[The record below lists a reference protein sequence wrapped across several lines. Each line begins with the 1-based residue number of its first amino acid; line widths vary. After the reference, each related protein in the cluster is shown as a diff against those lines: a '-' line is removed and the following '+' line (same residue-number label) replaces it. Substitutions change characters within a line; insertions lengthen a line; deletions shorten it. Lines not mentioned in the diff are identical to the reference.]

1 VKLIPKQKV
10 TTESRTCS
18 GRVLNKLSTPADK
31 QVIFSGVKHKEIY
44 MNVERDLLIRMYR
57 QMLTIRHFEEAI
69 EDVYKRG
76 LMPGLAHLYIGEEA
90 VAVGVCAALEP
101 KDYIT
106 STHRGHG
113 HCIAKGCRL
122 NEMMAEVM
130 GKVDGYCRGKGGSM
144 HIADFEVGMLG
155 ASGIVGGMIGVAA
168 GAALS
173 IKLRGTDQ
181 VAVCFFGDG
190 ASNQGALY
198 ETMNMA
204 ALWKTPLIYVCE
216 NNQFGEYS
224 PWREVT
230 SCERIS
236 SIADHYCMPGVTVDG
251 MDVLAVYEAATAA
264 VARARSGL
272 GPSFIETVTY
282 RYRGHHVG
290 DVKPKYRTEQEL
302 EEWKGRDTIA
312 RLGARLLETGVAS
325 EQELAA
331 VEQQVEREIA
341 ECVEFGK
348 NSPLPPVEEVFE
360 HVYA

>member
-1 VKLIPKQKV
+1 
-10 TTESRTCS
+10 
-18 GRVLNKLSTPADK
+18 
-31 QVIFSGVKHKEIY
+31 
-44 MNVERDLLIRMYR
+44 MNVERDLLVRMYR
-57 QMLTIRHFEEAI
+57 QMLTIRRFEEAI
-69 EDVYKRG
+69 EDVYRRG

-90 VAVGVCAALEP
+90 MAVGVCAALQP

-122 NEMMAEVM
+122 NDMMAEVM

-173 IKLRGTDQ
+173 VKLRETDQ

-204 ALWKTPLIYVCE
+204 ALWKLPLIYVCE

-224 PWREVT
+224 PWKEVT
-230 SCERIS
+230 ACERIA
-236 SIADHYCMPGVTVDG
+236 SIAEHFCVPGVAVDG

-264 VARARSGL
+264 VQRSRSGQ
-272 GPSFIETVTY
+272 GPSLIEAVTY

-290 DVKPKYRTEQEL
+290 DVKPKYRSEGEV
-302 EEWKGRDTIA
+302 EEWKGRDATVSLKA
-312 RLGARLLETGVAS
+312 KLLESKMVSDQEIAAL
-325 EQELAA
+325 EQE
-331 VEQQVEREIA
+331 VEHNIE

-348 NSPLPPVEEVFE
+348 KSPLPAVEEVFD

>member
-1 VKLIPKQKV
+1 M
-10 TTESRTCS
+10 
-18 GRVLNKLSTPADK
+18 D
-31 QVIFSGVKHKEIY
+31 
-44 MNVERDLLIRMYR
+44 VEGGLLTRMYR
-57 QMLTIRHFEEAI
+57 QMLTIRRFEEAI

-90 VAVGVCAALEP
+90 VAVGVCSALEP

-122 NEMMAEVM
+122 PEMMAEVM

-204 ALWKTPLIYVCE
+204 ALWKTPLIWVVE

-224 PWREVT
+224 PWQDVT
-230 SCERIS
+230 ACQRIS
-236 SIADHYCMPGVTVDG
+236 SLAEHFCIPGATVDG
-251 MDVLAVYEAATAA
+251 MDVVAVYEVAMVA
-264 VARARSGL
+264 VERARRGE
-272 GPSFIETVTY
+272 GPSLIEAVTY

-290 DVKPKYRTEQEL
+290 DVKPKYR
-302 EEWKGRDTIA
+302 
-312 RLGARLLETGVAS
+312 S
-325 EQELAA
+325 EQEVQEWKKRDTLARLRTRLLDGNLVSEQEIVA
-331 VEQQVEREIA
+331 LEQQVEREIA

-348 NSPLPPVEEVFE
+348 NSPLPAVEEVFD
-360 HVYA
+360 HVFA

>member
-1 VKLIPKQKV
+1 M
-10 TTESRTCS
+10 T
-18 GRVLNKLSTPADK
+18 
-31 QVIFSGVKHKEIY
+31 
-44 MNVERDLLIRMYR
+44 VERDLLVRMYR
-57 QMLTIRHFEEAI
+57 QMLTIRRFEEAI

-90 VAVGVCAALEP
+90 VAVGVCAALGP

-173 IKLRGTDQ
+173 IKLRATDQ

-216 NNQFGEYS
+216 NNQYGEYS
-224 PWREVT
+224 HWKDVT
-230 SCERIS
+230 ACERVA
-236 SIADHYCMPGVTVDG
+236 SIADHFCMPGVTVDG
-251 MDVLAVYEAATAA
+251 MDVVAVYEAAVAA
-264 VARARSGL
+264 VERARGGL
-272 GPSFIETVTY
+272 GPSFIEAVTY

-290 DVKPKYRTEQEL
+290 DVKPKYRTEGEVEDWRQ
-302 EEWKGRDTIA
+302 RDAVA
-312 RLGARLLETGVAS
+312 RLRAKLLDSGVVL
-325 EQELAA
+325 EQEIVALEHA
-331 VEQQVEREIA
+331 VGRAIE

-348 NSPLPPVEEVFE
+348 NSPLPAVEEVFN